1 MEYQNLIEKYELP
14 NIHKFSKIQWKRLV
28 KGKITK
34 QNRLDLLGRI
44 KSGFKKLDY
53 NTLCDEKFEIKDY
66 LKTLNLPDARLK
78 FSLRIKMTKTVQM
91 NFKGNPRYVK
101 NGWKCLECNTS
112 DTQDH
117 IVRCRSYQDIR
128 IGKDLN
134 SDKDLVDYFREVIK
148 MRGEAEV
155 L

>member
-14 NIHKFSKIQWKRLV
+14 DIRKFSKIQWKRLV
-28 KGKITK
+28 KEKITK

-53 NTLCDEKFEIKDY
+53 NTLCEEKFEIKDY
-66 LKTLNLPDARLK
+66 FKALNLPDARLK
-78 FSLRIKMTKTVQM
+78 FSLRTKMTKTVQM
-91 NFKGNPRYVK
+91 NFKGNPRYAK
-101 NGWKCLECNTS
+101 NGWKCLECDTS

-134 SDKDLVDYFREVIK
+134 SDKDLVDYFRAVIK
-148 MRGEAEV
+148 MREKAEMF
-155 L
+155 